1 MVLFKHMVKKKTKEE
16 IAIMRQGGKILAE
29 TLWEVMRAIKPGISE
44 IELDKLAEKIILQK
58 GGQPG
63 FKRVKGYRHTI
74 CVSTNDVVVHGIPT
88 NYRFKEG
95 DVVGIDCGVFY
106 KGFNTDMAETIQVQ
120 SSKFKVQSKETRKFL
135 ETGKRALEEAIKAAI
150 IDNRIG
156 HISKTIQDIV
166 ERQGGYSIVRTLV
179 GHGVGKSLHEQPE
192 VPGFLDVP
200 ISETPLLEEGLT
212 IAIEVIYNM
221 GSKEVVLNS
230 DGWTIK
236 TKDEST
242 AGLFERTVAIT
253 KEGTLILT

>member
-1 MVLFKHMVKKKTKEE
+1 MAKKTAEE
-16 IAIMRQGGKILAE
+16 IEIMRQGGKILAE
-29 TLWEVMRAIKPGISE
+29 TLWEVIQAIKPGVRE
-44 IELDKLAEKIILQK
+44 IELDSLAEKIILQK

-88 NYRFKEG
+88 DYQLKEG
-95 DVVGIDCGVFY
+95 DVIGIDCGVFY
-106 KGFNTDMAETIQVQ
+106 KGLHTDMAETLCVSAI
-120 SSKFKVQSKETRKFL
+120 SKKDEVDRFL
-135 ETGKRALEEAIKAAI
+135 ETGKRALEEAIKAAVVG
-150 IDNRIG
+150 NRVG

-166 ERQGGYSIVRTLV
+166 EREGGYSIVRTLV

-200 ISETPLLEEGLT
+200 ISETPFLEEGLT

-221 GSKEVVLNS
+221 SGSDVVYAND

-236 TKDEST
+236 TKDGST

-253 KEGTLILT
+253 KEAPLVLTN